1 MPIYEYECEKCGHRF
16 EKIQKFSDP
25 LVDTC
30 PKCAGAVHKLQ
41 SAPAFHL
48 KGTGWYVT
56 DYGKGGP
63 PDAGKPDTKDSKK
76 TADAAKTDGASSTP
90 AASSETSS
98 SDSASSKS
106 GDSSKSGSESSST
119 SASTPA
125 SGGTDAKK
133 SDS

>member
-30 PKCAGAVHKLQ
+30 PKCGGVVHKLQ

-63 PDAGKPDTKDSKK
+63 PDSGKPDTKDTKK
-76 TADAAKTDGASSTP
+76 TSDTAKTDST
-90 AASSETSS
+90 STTSTSS
-98 SDSASSKS
+98 SDSSSSDRTSSKS
-106 GDSSKSGSESSST
+106 SSESSSAST
-119 SASTPA
+119 STPA

>member
-30 PKCAGAVHKLQ
+30 PKCGGVVHKLQ

-63 PDAGKPDTKDSKK
+63 PDAGKPESKK
-76 TADAAKTDGASSTP
+76 TSDPAKTDSAATTSTSS
-90 AASSETSS
+90 SDSSS

-106 GDSSKSGSESSST
+106 SGDSSPAST
-119 SASTPA
+119 STPA